1 MLKKTINYTDYDGN
15 PRTEDH
21 YFNISKAELTDMA
34 MTYPDGLKNTLTSII
49 KTNDTKRMYLFFKDL
64 ILKAY
69 GVKSPDGKR
78 FIKSDE
84 ITKEFTQTEAF
95 SVLIDELID
104 GQLYDDFI
112 YGILPT
118 NGIDKEAAI
127 KEAEKIVGI
136 PIANDAVTP
145 QN

>member
-1 MLKKTINYTDYDGN
+1 M
-15 PRTEDH
+15 
-21 YFNISKAELTDMA
+21 
-34 MTYPDGLKNTLTSII
+34 
-49 KTNDTKRMYLFFKDL
+49 

-69 GVKSPDGKR
+69 GVKSPDGRR

-95 SVLIDELID
+95 SVLIDELIN
-104 GQLYDDFI
+104 GQLYNDFI

>member
-21 YFNISKAELTDMA
+21 YFNISKAEFTDMA
-34 MTYPDGLKNTLTSII
+34 MTYPDGLENTLTSII
-49 KTNDTKRMYLFFKDL
+49 KTNDTNRMYLFFKDL

-69 GVKSPDGKR
+69 GVKSPDGRR

-95 SVLIDELID
+95 SVLIDELIN
-104 GQLYDDFI
+104 GQLYNDFI